1 MVLEIFNEEDF
12 IQNFRMRKETFLY
25 ICNQLDPVIKGTDT
39 VMRKSITVKKK
50 VAVTLWFL
58 ATPSE
63 YRTIS
68 HLFGI
73 GRSTV
78 CCIIHETV
86 NAILKVLLK
95 KYINFPTGDH
105 LENVITGFENKCGFP
120 QYAGAIDGSH
130 IPIQAPKLNH
140 TTTGSIIIQAVVDS
154 DYLFRDINIGWPG
167 SVHDARVFANSKLH
181 KKVCDGLLLQGHNR
195 NINGTDVPVF

>member
-1 MVLEIFNEEDF
+1 M
-12 IQNFRMRKETFLY
+12 Y
-25 ICNQLDPVIKGTDT
+25 ICEQLRQELQHSDT
-39 VMRKSITVKKK
+39 TMRTSIAVNKR

-86 NAILKVLLK
+86 RAIIKALLK
-95 KYINFPTGDH
+95 KYTSFPTGSQ
-105 LENVITGFENKCGFP
+105 LQNVIQEFEEKCNFP
-120 QYAGAIDGSH
+120 QCAGAIDGSH
-130 IPIQAPKLNH
+130 TPIQAPKLNH
-140 TTTGSIIIQAVVDS
+140 TDYYNRKGWYSILIQAVVDS
-154 DYLFRDINIGWPG
+154 NYF
-167 SVHDARVFANSKLH
+167 F
-181 KKVCDGLLLQGHNR
+181 
-195 NINGTDVPVF
+195 

>member
-1 MVLEIFNEEDF
+1 MVIETFDENDF
-12 IQNFRMRKETFLY
+12 MQNFQMNKNTFLY
-25 ICNQLDPVIKGTDT
+25 VYEQLRPELLHCDT
-39 VMRKSITVKKK
+39 SMRKSISVRTR

-86 NAILKVLLK
+86 RAILKVLLK
-95 KYINFPTGDH
+95 KYISFPLGDQLQNVIQGFEDKCNFPQ
-105 LENVITGFENKCGFP
+105 C
-120 QYAGAIDGSH
+120 AGAIDGSH

-140 TTTGSIIIQAVVDS
+140 TDYYNRKGWYSILVQAVVDS
-154 DYLFRDINIGWPG
+154 DYLFRNINVGWPG
-167 SVHDARVFANSKLH
+167 RVCMMHVCSV
-181 KKVCDGLLLQGHNR
+181 
-195 NINGTDVPVF
+195 T